1 MKTNVVSGNC
11 PECNSTILF
20 KKTPYV
26 GQSTYCDNC
35 NSELE
40 VSQID
45 PLELEWAVGP
55 GFMESNEQRFTKR
68 RPRSKPS
75 EDRRIDPKRSGK
87 KKSRKRRAAKDDEW
101 ENQWQGEGKRSRK
114 QRPIREEWADSEWA
128 DSE

>member
-68 RPRSKPS
+68 RSRSKPS
-75 EDRRIDPKRSGK
+75 EELILNDLERKSHANGVWQRMMNGRTNGKAKRSAHVSNALFVKNGQTLNGQTLN
-87 KKSRKRRAAKDDEW
+87 S
-101 ENQWQGEGKRSRK
+101 
-114 QRPIREEWADSEWA
+114 
-128 DSE
+128 